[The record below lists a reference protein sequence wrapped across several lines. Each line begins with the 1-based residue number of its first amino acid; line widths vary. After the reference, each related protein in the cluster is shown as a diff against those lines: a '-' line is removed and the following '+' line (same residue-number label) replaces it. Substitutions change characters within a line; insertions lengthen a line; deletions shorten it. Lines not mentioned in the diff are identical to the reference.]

1 MIAASVIAVLSVLLG
16 AAVGF
21 SRRVGDRHLGP
32 VRSFAFAAA
41 LAVVVGQFLPDALEG
56 IGVWAGVPFA
66 IGVLAP
72 WALER
77 ITARISR
84 GAHSLGL
91 EVGYLGL
98 LVHQLGDGVGMG
110 TYTGPRHEGH
120 SHTDVFLAIGG
131 HTVPVAAMV
140 VVAFVRAKGP
150 KVAAVRALGLAAAV
164 LAGVLGSRLSSL
176 SVAEAHHAAIS
187 ALVAGLLLHIAMH
200 DLRSNAPGSVRER
213 AADLGAAALGLGVVV
228 ATSSGHEHEHVAA
241 VTAVSR
247 VEPFDRIA
255 PLALHLAP
263 PLLVGLVATALVH
276 ALGSRA
282 LSGATLKRWIDAPPT
297 IARALAGVALGAA
310 MPALVSGSVRAA
322 DALRRRG
329 AAPATVIA
337 FALSV
342 PALGVDGVL
351 VSSSL
356 FGPGAAAVRWLGGAL
371 AASTAA
377 LLAAR
382 LVSREREQA
391 TEHGEEPEGPTP
403 TEPLAASVAH
413 ALDELVHHAVPWL
426 LVGLVAASYASAALD
441 LGALSG
447 LAASHLDLLVVL
459 ALAIPGYVSPIGMAP
474 LVWVLLERGLSP
486 WAVLV
491 GWIAG
496 PAIEHGVAAWVSRRF
511 GVRAAL
517 AVGAVAATTALA
529 LGYAGGASA
538 SALRAVNIDGERPG
552 VAAIVSLSVLGLF
565 ALGSAF
571 RRGVRGFFASVLAPA
586 DPAAH
591 GHDHLHDGPC
601 EHHEG
606 FDAEEPVELSMTGR

>member
-1 MIAASVIAVLSVLLG
+1 
-16 AAVGF
+16 
-21 SRRVGDRHLGP
+21 
-32 VRSFAFAAA
+32 
-41 LAVVVGQFLPDALEG
+41 
-56 IGVWAGVPFA
+56 
-66 IGVLAP
+66 
-72 WALER
+72 
-77 ITARISR
+77 
-84 GAHSLGL
+84 
-91 EVGYLGL
+91 
-98 LVHQLGDGVGMG
+98 
-110 TYTGPRHEGH
+110 
-120 SHTDVFLAIGG
+120 
-131 HTVPVAAMV
+131 
-140 VVAFVRAKGP
+140 
-150 KVAAVRALGLAAAV
+150 
-164 LAGVLGSRLSSL
+164 
-176 SVAEAHHAAIS
+176 
-187 ALVAGLLLHIAMH
+187 
-200 DLRSNAPGSVRER
+200 
-213 AADLGAAALGLGVVV
+213 
-228 ATSSGHEHEHVAA
+228 
-241 VTAVSR
+241 
-247 VEPFDRIA
+247 
-255 PLALHLAP
+255 
-263 PLLVGLVATALVH
+263 
-276 ALGSRA
+276 
-282 LSGATLKRWIDAPPT
+282 
-297 IARALAGVALGAA
+297 
-310 MPALVSGSVRAA
+310 
-322 DALRRRG
+322 
-329 AAPATVIA
+329 
-337 FALSV
+337 V